1 MRGWHPPD
9 RHAVC
14 RRSIVPSVDRRK
26 THVAMPMDRRKSYV
40 DVIERVLGASH
51 LPDYPPPVFHMSTSP
66 GGWGLASIRV
76 ASTILP
82 RKEPLDR

>member
-1 MRGWHPPD
+1 M
-9 RHAVC
+9 
-14 RRSIVPSVDRRK
+14 PSVDRRK

-51 LPDYPPPVFHMSTSP
+51 WPDYAPPVFHMSTSP
-66 GGWGLASIRV
+66 RGWGLATVLV

-82 RKEPLDR
+82 NKDPYDH